1 MEKFVLL
8 DRDGVIN
15 VVREDGIKSYEDYV
29 FIPMIP
35 EAFFEL
41 QKNGVNAVIVDN
53 DVSLANGDIDYG
65 VVNQINS
72 RIEEHIGEAGG
83 RVHDILVCPSNDDVK
98 YPSPAL
104 LEKAAEKHG
113 FALEDTYFITASLEG
128 LQAGWA
134 AGCKTAFVK
143 TGKPYKT
150 MQYLKTAEKGPEIV
164 QPDLL
169 TITNQICKEL
179 KEVSS

>member
-8 DRDGVIN
+8 DRDGVVN
-15 VVREDGIKSYEDYV
+15 VLREEGVKSFEEFV
-29 FIPMIP
+29 FIPMVP
-35 EAFFEL
+35 EAFYEFE
-41 QKNGVNAVIVDN
+41 KKGVNAVVLDN
-53 DVSLANGDIDYG
+53 DQALATGDIDFN
-65 VVNQINS
+65 VINQINS
-72 RIEEHIGEAGG
+72 RIEEHVSESGG

-113 FALEDTYFITASLEG
+113 FALADTYFITASLEG

-143 TGKPYKT
+143 TGKPYQT

-169 TITNQICKEL
+169 TIATRICQEL
-179 KEVSS
+179 GAS

>member
-15 VVREDGIKSYEDYV
+15 VIREDGINSYDDFV
-29 FIPMIP
+29 FVPMIP
-35 EAFFEL
+35 EAFYEFER
-41 QKNGVNAVIVDN
+41 KRVNAVILDN
-53 DVSLANGDIDYG
+53 DQSLANGTIDYG
-65 VVNQINS
+65 VVGQINS
-72 RIEEHIGEAGG
+72 RIEEHVSDSGG

-98 YPSPAL
+98 YPNPAL

-113 FALEDTYFITASLEG
+113 FSLADTYFITASLEG

-150 MQYLKTAEKGPEIV
+150 MQYLKSSDKCPEIV

-169 TITNQICKEL
+169 TIAVRICSEYNQP
-179 KEVSS
+179 SS

>member
-15 VVREDGIKSYEDYV
+15 VLRENGIHSLDDFV
-29 FIPMIP
+29 FIPLIP
-35 EAFFEL
+35 EAFFQLERH
-41 QKNGVNAVIVDN
+41 KINAVILDN
-53 DVSLANGDIDYG
+53 DAALANGDIDYTIIA
-65 VVNQINS
+65 QINS
-72 RIEEHIGEAGG
+72 IIEEHVSGSGG

-104 LEKAAEKHG
+104 LKKAAEKHRCK
-113 FALEDTYFITASLEG
+113 LTETYFITASLEG

-134 AGCKTAFVK
+134 AGCKTGFVK

-150 MQYLKTAEKGPEIV
+150 MQYLKSAQKGPDILL
-164 QPDLL
+164 PDLL
-169 TITNQICKEL
+169 GVVTKICADYTK
-179 KEVSS
+179 